1 VSRRAPS
8 WLAREIGDAYTL
20 HFWPPYGDPAVQAA
34 GHYTGWAR
42 DGKLRQRLMDHVL
55 GRGARLTQV
64 QKQAG
69 GSWVVA
75 DVERGVTRDR
85 EAQLKER
92 GASRR
97 CSVCQAQRAVEAGR
111 MTKEEA
117 LAKSGWDRADPHE
130 RGLLLEIFG
139 LEAAPPDLAARTPA
153 PPEPAPFVP
162 APRPEPTAEIPPDID
177 ALIDVLVAGWKAEA
191 ARPQAAAPEPEA
203 AGTTP
208 ANDFERALGQAAAP
222 APQTPFPG
230 DLPGPNAETELEA
243 SA

>member
-8 WLAREIGDAYTL
+8 WLARGIGDAYTL
-20 HFWPPYGDPAVQAA
+20 HFWPPYGDPEVQQAK
-34 GHYTGWAR
+34 HYTGWAR
-42 DGKLRQRLMDHVL
+42 QGHLARRLVEHAL

-75 DVERGVTRDR
+75 DVEHGVTADR

-111 MTKEEA
+111 MTIEEA
-117 LAKSGWDRADPHE
+117 LAKSGWDRASAYE

-139 LEAAPPDLAARTPA
+139 LQAAPPDLAALAPA
-153 PPEPAPFVP
+153 PPEPEPFVP
-162 APRPEPTAEIPPDID
+162 APAVELASPERLAEMD
-177 ALIDVLVAGWKAEA
+177 ALVDGLVAQWTAGPKG
-191 ARPQAAAPEPEA
+191 PQAEPEM
-203 AGTTP
+203 
-208 ANDFERALGQAAAP
+208 
-222 APQTPFPG
+222 
-230 DLPGPNAETELEA
+230 ELEA
-243 SA
+243 G

>member
-1 VSRRAPS
+1 VSRSAPS
-8 WLAREIGDAYTL
+8 WLARGIGDAYTL
-20 HFWPPYGDPAVQAA
+20 HFWPPYGDPAGQQAK
-34 GHYTGWAR
+34 HYTGWASK
-42 DGKLRQRLMDHVL
+42 GNLIKRLTDHAL

-75 DVERGVTRDR
+75 DVEHGVTADR

-97 CSVCQAQRAVEAGR
+97 CSVCQAQRAAEAGR

-117 LAKSGWDRADPHE
+117 LAKSGWDRASAYE

-139 LEAAPPDLAARTPA
+139 LEKE
-153 PPEPAPFVP
+153 PERIPETQCPEPFVP
-162 APRPEPTAEIPPDID
+162 VLSPAPAAGVDPGLDVVVD
-177 ALIDVLVAGWKAEA
+177 ALVASWTSPEGEA
-191 ARPQAAAPEPEA
+191 SADAPGSEA
-203 AGTTP
+203 AGLTP
-208 ANDFERALGQAAAP
+208 AEVFDHVLDQADGRASQAP
-222 APQTPFPG
+222 APG
-230 DLPGPNAETELEA
+230 DFRGRNAETELEA